1 MTNVALH
8 IIPRDQH
15 PISRKLIH
23 PSALKVIYRLQEH
36 GYEAYLVGGGVRD
49 ILLGVEPKDF
59 DVATSATPEEV
70 KRLFSNARLIG
81 RRFKLVHVLFGRDVI
96 EVATFRASSEAE
108 ENTAHTKRSEH
119 GMLLRDN
126 VYGTVEDDAI
136 RRDFTINALYYN
148 PKDFA
153 IYDYLDALSDIQTRT
168 LRMIGDPATRYRE
181 DPVRMLRAIR
191 FSSKL
196 DLAIE
201 PNTRDPIY
209 DMAPLIRNVA
219 AARLFDEVIKLFIT
233 GNGEDAFNKV
243 CHFGMFDLLFP
254 SVGKTMASS
263 PKSALYKRFIVQAL
277 SNTNERI
284 RQNKPVTPAFLYAA
298 LLWPEVDRLWE
309 QSREDKKNNPQTA
322 LDNAAQSVLLAQSKI
337 ITIPKHFLMAI
348 RDIWNTQQ
356 LLTRTDSKHALQT
369 LGLPKFRAAYDFL
382 LLREQA
388 GESLNNLG
396 QFWTHFQE
404 QNPAPERGT
413 VALLPETTTRPKR
426 RRRPPRK
433 AQ

>member
-96 EVATFRASSEAE
+96 EVATFRASSEVE

-126 VYGTVEDDAI
+126 VYGSVEDDAI

-168 LRMIGDPATRYRE
+168 LRMIGDPETRYRE

-196 DLAIE
+196 DL
-201 PNTRDPIY
+201 
-209 DMAPLIRNVA
+209 
-219 AARLFDEVIKLFIT
+219 
-233 GNGEDAFNKV
+233 
-243 CHFGMFDLLFP
+243 
-254 SVGKTMASS
+254 
-263 PKSALYKRFIVQAL
+263 
-277 SNTNERI
+277 
-284 RQNKPVTPAFLYAA
+284 
-298 LLWPEVDRLWE
+298 
-309 QSREDKKNNPQTA
+309 
-322 LDNAAQSVLLAQSKI
+322 
-337 ITIPKHFLMAI
+337 
-348 RDIWNTQQ
+348 
-356 LLTRTDSKHALQT
+356 
-369 LGLPKFRAAYDFL
+369 
-382 LLREQA
+382 
-388 GESLNNLG
+388 
-396 QFWTHFQE
+396 
-404 QNPAPERGT
+404 
-413 VALLPETTTRPKR
+413 
-426 RRRPPRK
+426 
-433 AQ
+433 